1 MPIQPTN
8 ALRLLNAVR
17 TTEAQFIALAQTINE
32 CLADLPEPSE
42 YSALTDLERDL
53 ARWRLRLNDYLDR
66 FRRLWP

>member
-8 ALRLLNAVR
+8 TLCLLNAAR
-17 TTEAQFIALAQTINE
+17 TIEAQYTALAQIIDE

-53 ARWRLRLNDYLDR
+53 ARWRLRLNDHLDR